1 MENTLTNQITKN
13 SKACVICST
22 QNQMVNYI
30 PIKYFGFNKI
40 YNITIPIDQKE
51 EKNHNKNNTWDRC
64 LKTVLNG
71 TTIIDIPIEQASITN
86 IDSIKDVIIP
96 NIIEKEKGNSIFWN
110 VTGGQRPLLM
120 AINELVK
127 DRKDDYICYL
137 EGNSNEMVIL
147 KDGKPQ
153 KENDKNPIFK
163 LEGLTINQALQ
174 LASFEALKETAIVNL
189 LSITDEKAEYEE
201 YIAFYDLLCL
211 KNGDKRTINSDLRKQ
226 CIESNKKGKTL
237 ISNDL
242 PPSIKEELEK
252 DKSGAFGKPFELMVA
267 YKILEEIKKQSLT
280 SNIAE
285 LAVSYNTKHSKDN
298 INKDFTGNKNIDEF
312 DIALLTKQG
321 KFVIFECKSG
331 SMSGDNAKSHKYS
344 TYAVGGVYGMPILV
358 VPLTSDEMS
367 SKETLDTL
375 SKDSEDVKY
384 IIAAVNSAKRANLE
398 VWGIDEI
405 DKRLKDLLQIQ

>member
-1 MENTLTNQITKN
+1 MENTLNDQIKN
-13 SKACVICST
+13 NVKACVICST

-30 PIKYFGFNKI
+30 PIKYFGFDKV

-71 TTIIDIPIEQASITN
+71 TKIIDVTIEQASITN
-86 IDSIKDVIIP
+86 IESIKDVIIP
-96 NIIEKEKGNSIFWN
+96 EIIEKEEEEGNSIFWN

-120 AINELVK
+120 AINDLIK
-127 DRKDDYICYL
+127 DRKVDYICYL

-153 KENDKNPIFK
+153 KQDDKNPIFELK
-163 LEGLTINQALQ
+163 GLTINQALQ
-174 LASFEALKETAIVNL
+174 LASFEALKEANIDNL
-189 LSITDEKAEYEE
+189 LTITDKVTEYND
-201 YIAFYDLLCL
+201 YIRFYNLLCP
-211 KNGDKRTINSDLRKQ
+211 KNGDKRTIDSNLRKQ
-226 CIESNKKGKTL
+226 CIESNKKV
-237 ISNDL
+237 ISFEEI
-242 PPSIKEELEK
+242 PSSIKEELEK
-252 DKSGAFGKPFELMVA
+252 EKKGAFGKPFELMVA
-267 YKILEEIKKQSLT
+267 YKILEELKKQSLT
-280 SNIAE
+280 DNIAE
-285 LAVSYNTKHSKDN
+285 LAVSYKTKQSKDN

-312 DIALLTKQG
+312 DVALLTKQG

-384 IIAAVNSAKRANLE
+384 IISAVNSAKRANLE

-405 DKRLKDLLQIQ
+405 GKRLKDLLQIQ